1 MKPLWIL
8 VGLIAALLVALFAT
22 LLNRPAA
29 PKTVGAPAAA
39 AEVGEDI
46 ADLKRTVAL
55 LAHRLDE
62 LEHAH
67 PLDLGAERRDALLPP
82 SLGNAQ
88 SGDGPRD
95 ASWYLEQYVLSFA
108 DSPQGSEYFRLAV
121 DAYSIELRA
130 PICEL
135 VRDAGRV
142 DELRASLATMLGKR
156 RFQGDMDVVDALIVA
171 VRPPSADPLALRA
184 LQSLEIAG
192 ESRAQTAL
200 ENVLFSLKSKPV
212 QERALAVIRKLAGE
226 RGNSALLR
234 LFLRAPDD
242 EWRALLVRMLD
253 SSELAAALDLLR
265 NASTQQQ
272 PVRLAGAYKIGE
284 YIEDEFQDFVVDWLN
299 VETDAQVIE
308 ALHVA
313 QKQQKDMPGW
323 HAMKAT
329 GAPDADP
336 KRDDPNAWASASGD
350 MGIQWLEL
358 TYATPM
364 RASGVRIYE
373 VNSPGAVAEV
383 KAKGP
388 NGEWDTLWSG
398 TASGNGAPL
407 VLEWPLTSYEVKTI
421 RLVLDT
427 NRTPGWNE
435 IDAVELIGGGAQWAK
450 QATASS
456 TYNGG
461 RREINLGT
469 AGSSSLDQLLFNRGL
484 QR

>member
-8 VGLIAALLVALFAT
+8 VGLIAALLVALLAT
-22 LLNRPAA
+22 LLSRHEA
-29 PKTVGAPAAA
+29 PKNLGTPAVA

-46 ADLKRTVAL
+46 ADLKRAVAL

-62 LEHAH
+62 LEQSH
-67 PLDLGAERRDALLPP
+67 PLDLGAERRDATLPP
-82 SLGNAQ
+82 SLGHIQA
-88 SGDGPRD
+88 GDGQRD
-95 ASWYLEQYVLSFA
+95 PSWYLEQYVLSFN
-108 DSPQGSEYFRLAV
+108 DSAQGSEYFRLAV
-121 DAYSIELRA
+121 DAYCVELRA

-135 VRDAGRV
+135 VRDTGRV
-142 DELRASLATMLGKR
+142 DELRGSLATMLGKR
-156 RFQGDMDVVDALIVA
+156 RFQGDMEVVDALVAA
-171 VRPPSADPLALRA
+171 VRPPGSDALALRA

-192 ESRAQTAL
+192 EARAQTAL
-200 ENVLFSLKSKPV
+200 ENILFTLKSKPV

-226 RGNSALLR
+226 RGNAALFR

-242 EWRALLVRMLD
+242 EWRILLVRMLD
-253 SSELAAALDLLR
+253 GSELAAALDLLR
-265 NASTQQQ
+265 AASTQQQ

-284 YIEDEFQDFVVDWLN
+284 YVEDEFQAFVEQWIS
-299 VETDAQVIE
+299 VETDEQVLE
-308 ALHVA
+308 VLRAA
-313 QKQQKDMPGW
+313 QKQQKEIPGW

-329 GAPDADP
+329 GAPDAEP

-358 TYATPM
+358 TYANPM
-364 RASGVRIYE
+364 RCSGVRIYE
-373 VNSPGAVAEV
+373 VNSPGAVAEI

-407 VLEWPLTSYEVKTI
+407 VLEWPLTSYEVRTI
-421 RLVLDT
+421 RVVLDT

-435 IDAVELIGGGAQWAK
+435 IDAVELIGNGTQWAK
-450 QATASS
+450 QASASS

-461 RREINLGT
+461 RSVSFT
-469 AGSSSLDQLLFNRGL
+469 PAGGGAFESLIFGGSKR
-484 QR
+484 

>member
-1 MKPLWIL
+1 
-8 VGLIAALLVALFAT
+8 V
-22 LLNRPAA
+22 
-29 PKTVGAPAAA
+29 A

-46 ADLKRTVAL
+46 AELKRAVAL

-62 LEHAH
+62 LEQSH
-67 PLDLGAERRDALLPP
+67 PLDLGAERRDALLPA
-82 SLGNAQ
+82 SLGNVPA
-88 SGDGPRD
+88 GDGQRD
-95 ASWYLEQYVLSFA
+95 PSWYLEQYVLSFA
-108 DSPQGSEYFRLAV
+108 DSAQGSEYFRLAV
-121 DAYSIELRA
+121 DAYCVELRA
-130 PICEL
+130 PICDL
-135 VRDAGRV
+135 VRDTGRL
-142 DELRASLATMLGKR
+142 DELRGSLATMLGKR
-156 RFQGDMDVVDALIVA
+156 RFQGDMQVVDALVTA
-171 VRPPSADPLALRA
+171 VRPPGTDALALRA

-192 ESRAQTAL
+192 EARAQTAL
-200 ENVLFSLKSKPV
+200 ENILFTLKSRPV

-226 RGNSALLR
+226 RGNGALFR

-242 EWRALLVRMLD
+242 EWRQLLIRMLD
-253 SSELAAALDLLR
+253 GSELAAALDLLR
-265 NASTQQQ
+265 AASTEQQ

-284 YIEDEFQDFVVDWLN
+284 YIEDEFQAFVVEWLN

-308 ALHVA
+308 VLRGA
-313 QKQQKDMPGW
+313 QKQQKEIPGW

-350 MGIQWLEL
+350 MGSQWLEL
-358 TYATPM
+358 TYANPM

-373 VNSPGAVAEV
+373 VNMPGAVAEI

-398 TASGNGAPL
+398 TASGNGSPL

-435 IDAVELIGGGAQWAK
+435 IDAVELIGGGSQWAK
-450 QATASS
+450 HASASS

-461 RREINLGT
+461 KSVSFT
-469 AGSSSLDQLLFNRGL
+469 PAGSPTIEQLFLHRAT